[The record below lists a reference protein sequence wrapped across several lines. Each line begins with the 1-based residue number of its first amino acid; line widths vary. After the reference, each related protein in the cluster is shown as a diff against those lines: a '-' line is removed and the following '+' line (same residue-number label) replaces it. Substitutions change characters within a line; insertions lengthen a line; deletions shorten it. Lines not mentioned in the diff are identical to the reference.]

1 MLPYAAHLNATSL
14 SPAEERMQRILTIII
29 SLLIS
34 VCATAAPLV
43 RVQSIRDGRTIV
55 IEGGAVVRLSGVEIT
70 NDVAAQDLLRWT
82 IGTSWIL
89 VERNAD
95 GTARVYR
102 SPDALF
108 VNRELVLR
116 GYARATEPGIE
127 PEERIQ
133 VTYLGVANPG
143 PRVSEPAVRPPAAR
157 THSDKSARS
166 PASPASRPR
175 RSPTGARRGR

>member
-1 MLPYAAHLNATSL
+1 MH
-14 SPAEERMQRILTIII
+14 RIPTIII

-34 VCATAAPLV
+34 VCATAAPMA
-43 RVQSIRDGRTIV
+43 RVQSIRDGRAEI
-55 IEGGAVVRLSGVEIT
+55 RLSGVEIT
-70 NDVAAQDLLRWT
+70 NETAAQDLLRWT

-116 GYARATEPGIE
+116 GFARATEPGIE

-133 VTYLGVANPG
+133 ATYLGLANPG
-143 PRVSEPAVRPPAAR
+143 PRGSAAGVSPRAEKTSSGKSGRSQASRAPRP
-157 THSDKSARS
+157 RS
-166 PASPASRPR
+166 KPPASRR
-175 RSPTGARRGR
+175 AR